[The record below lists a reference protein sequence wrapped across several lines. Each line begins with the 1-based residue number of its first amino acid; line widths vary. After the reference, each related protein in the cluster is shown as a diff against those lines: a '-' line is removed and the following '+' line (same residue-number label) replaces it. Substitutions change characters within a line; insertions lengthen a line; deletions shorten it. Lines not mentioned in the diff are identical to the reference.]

1 MYLLSKRVN
10 EIRNFIECET
20 ARKEHSLRQNMTKWL
35 MFGSC
40 MHTIEITEKGLESFL
55 TEGADSDGRG
65 KNYLRISGALQILVT
80 QQEAVKNLHTAL
92 GIKLPKDP
100 SVKEVVENIERIRV
114 AATGHPTDIKI
125 GNEAKAFGFING
137 RDFGPQGFELFTDYP
152 EGDPK
157 YEHEYVDIPRLI
169 AAQKDTVVGV
179 LDKVIEKLK
188 KEEMEHIKKFA
199 GKKLADGL
207 QITDPFFSYIQE
219 ATTSTDSP
227 QDLGVAT
234 WVDGILNA
242 LDEFKT
248 GVKERE
254 EPDHTF
260 SWRYE
265 NLDYALQHIKG
276 RFGGSNGT
284 HINRTDAYIF
294 ANFAQQEVKVLR
306 EIAKEIDERYSQ

>member
-1 MYLLSKRVN
+1 MYPLSERVN
-10 EIRNFIECET
+10 EIRNFIQFET
-20 ARKEHSLRQNMTKWL
+20 ARKEHSLRQDMTKWL
-35 MFGSC
+35 MLDSC

-92 GIKLPKDP
+92 GIKLPKD
-100 SVKEVVENIERIRV
+100 SSIKKVVKNIKRIRV
-114 AATGHPTDIKI
+114 SATGHPTNIEI
-125 GNEAKAFGFING
+125 GNKKAFGFING
-137 RDFGPQGFELFTDYP
+137 RNFGSQGFELFTDYP
-152 EGDPK
+152 EGDPNC
-157 YEHEYVDIPRLI
+157 EHEYVDIPHLI
-169 AAQKDTVVGV
+169 ATQKDALVGV

-188 KEEMEHIKKFA
+188 EEEMEHIKKFA
-199 GKKLADGL
+199 GKELADGL
-207 QITDPFFSYIQE
+207 QITDPFFSYIQD
-219 ATTSTDSP
+219 AITSPDSL

-234 WVDGILNA
+234 WVDGILNV

-254 EPDHTF
+254 EPDEAF

-265 NLDYALQHIKG
+265 NLDYALQHIKR
-276 RFGGSNGT
+276 RFGGSNET
-284 HINRTDAYIF
+284 HINRRDAYIF
-294 ANFAQQEVKVLR
+294 ANFAQQEMEALK